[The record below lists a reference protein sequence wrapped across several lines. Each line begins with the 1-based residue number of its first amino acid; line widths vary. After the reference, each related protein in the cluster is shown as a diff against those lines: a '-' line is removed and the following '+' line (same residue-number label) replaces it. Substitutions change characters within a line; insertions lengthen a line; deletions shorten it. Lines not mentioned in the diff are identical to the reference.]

1 MQYAILPKMVEVLFK
16 YCENVKFNFVDKED
30 KYLLFLS

>member
-16 YCENVKFNFVDKED
+16 YCENVKFNFVDKEVFTIS
-30 KYLLFLS
+30 KLV